1 MEIKNVN
8 NDFSGIQFW
17 NPYSIQQLTGA
28 TGICP

>member
-17 NPYSIQQLTGA
+17 NPYSIQQQLESV
-28 TGICP
+28 PL